1 LRNHEKQEIMD
12 IGRIAHGGV
21 YIYRGELDFM
31 ARTILDS
38 PHMETGGNLFGY
50 WTPSGDAVIMY
61 VLGPGRKSVCRF
73 TSFIQDADYLQLHAD
88 RLFEEYHLSHIGVW
102 HSHHGLGLSHPSG
115 GDVQSIQE
123 GMLADG
129 LSRCILAIGICDRA
143 GASVNA
149 FSFVCTGEGVKMNL
163 VPWNVVQGDGSVR
176 SRYDAAYR
184 DSVIM
189 PQVKEAVYH
198 GLNMIPVQ
206 QMPPENGV
214 TFDTGFWLNNK
225 ENRLQLKRIVSYI
238 QSKYSAVKLLK
249 VDDMT
254 IEIRFDIP
262 RRSSWRIVFDKDFPS
277 RAPYVVRYEA
287 GETTSWS
294 LGGLG
299 TALSYIAAGKAG
311 AAISYALGQ
320 GAPMIAALWGVFIWK
335 EFTGSSKSTDRL
347 LGVMFILFITGLS
360 FIVLSG
366 GN

>member
-1 LRNHEKQEIMD
+1 MKTDIILSGVGGQGILSIAAIIGEAALAENLYIKQAEV
-12 IGRIAHGGV
+12 HGMSQ
-21 YIYRGELDFM
+21 R
-31 ARTILDS
+31 
-38 PHMETGGNLFGY
+38 
-50 WTPSGDAVIMY
+50 
-61 VLGPGRKSVCRF
+61 
-73 TSFIQDADYLQLHAD
+73 
-88 RLFEEYHLSHIGVW
+88 
-102 HSHHGLGLSHPSG
+102 G

-198 GLNMIPVQ
+198 ELNMIPVQ

-238 QSKYSAVKLLK
+238 QSKYSDVKLLK

-262 RRSSWRIVFDKDFPS
+262 RRSSWRIVWRQRLNRS
-277 RAPYVVRYEA
+277 RCWLR
-287 GETTSWS
+287 
-294 LGGLG
+294 
-299 TALSYIAAGKAG
+299 IN
-311 AAISYALGQ
+311 GQ
-320 GAPMIAALWGVFIWK
+320 H
-335 EFTGSSKSTDRL
+335 R
-347 LGVMFILFITGLS
+347 
-360 FIVLSG
+360 
-366 GN
+366 

>member
-1 LRNHEKQEIMD
+1 MD

-31 ARTILDS
+31 ERTILDS
-38 PHMETGGNLFGY
+38 PHMETGGNLLGY
-50 WTPSGDAVIMY
+50 WTPNGDAVIMY
-61 VLGPGRKSVCRF
+61 VLGPGRRSVCRF

-102 HSHHGLGLSHPSG
+102 HSHHGLGLSYPSG

-163 VPWNVVQGDGSVR
+163 VP
-176 SRYDAAYR
+176 
-184 DSVIM
+184 
-189 PQVKEAVYH
+189 
-198 GLNMIPVQ
+198 
-206 QMPPENGV
+206 
-214 TFDTGFWLNNK
+214 
-225 ENRLQLKRIVSYI
+225 
-238 QSKYSAVKLLK
+238 SKYSAVKLLK

-294 LGGLG
+294 LG
-299 TALSYIAAGKAG
+299 
-311 AAISYALGQ
+311 ALGKN
-320 GAPMIAALWGVFIWK
+320 GTPHWL
-335 EFTGSSKSTDRL
+335 SSFSEMGQSVINSLKY
-347 LGVMFILFITGLS
+347 LS
-360 FIVLSG
+360 I
-366 GN
+366 

>member
-1 LRNHEKQEIMD
+1 M
-12 IGRIAHGGV
+12 
-21 YIYRGELDFM
+21 
-31 ARTILDS
+31 
-38 PHMETGGNLFGY
+38 LFLLY
-50 WTPSGDAVIMY
+50 AQV
-61 VLGPGRKSVCRF
+61 
-73 TSFIQDADYLQLHAD
+73 
-88 RLFEEYHLSHIGVW
+88 
-102 HSHHGLGLSHPSG
+102 
-115 GDVQSIQE
+115 
-123 GMLADG
+123 
-129 LSRCILAIGICDRA
+129 
-143 GASVNA
+143 
-149 FSFVCTGEGVKMNL
+149 EGVKMNL

-176 SRYDAAYR
+176 SRYDTAYR

-198 GLNMIPVQ
+198 ELNMIPVQ

-294 LGGLG
+294 LG
-299 TALSYIAAGKAG
+299 
-311 AAISYALGQ
+311 ALGKN
-320 GAPMIAALWGVFIWK
+320 GTPHWL
-335 EFTGSSKSTDRL
+335 SSFSEMGQSVINRL
-347 LGVMFILFITGLS
+347 KYLS
-360 FIVLSG
+360 I
-366 GN
+366 

>member
-1 LRNHEKQEIMD
+1 MD

-61 VLGPGRKSVCRF
+61 VLGPGRKSVARF
-73 TSFIQDADYLQLHAD
+73 TSFIRDADYLQLHAD

-198 GLNMIPVQ
+198 ELNMIPVQ

-214 TFDTGFWLNNK
+214 T
-225 ENRLQLKRIVSYI
+225 
-238 QSKYSAVKLLK
+238 
-249 VDDMT
+249 
-254 IEIRFDIP
+254 
-262 RRSSWRIVFDKDFPS
+262 
-277 RAPYVVRYEA
+277 VRYRFLVE
-287 GETTSWS
+287 
-294 LGGLG
+294 
-299 TALSYIAAGKAG
+299 
-311 AAISYALGQ
+311 
-320 GAPMIAALWGVFIWK
+320 
-335 EFTGSSKSTDRL
+335 
-347 LGVMFILFITGLS
+347 
-360 FIVLSG
+360 
-366 GN
+366 

>member
-1 LRNHEKQEIMD
+1 MD

-21 YIYRGELDFM
+21 YIYREELDFM

-38 PHMETGGNLFGY
+38 PHLETGGNLFGY
-50 WTPSGDAVIMY
+50 WTPNGDAVIMY
-61 VLGPGRKSVCRF
+61 VLGPGRRSVCRF

-184 DSVIM
+184 DFVIM

-198 GLNMIPVQ
+198 ELNMIPVQ

-262 RRSSWRIVFDKDFPS
+262 LRSSWRIVFDKDFPN

-294 LGGLG
+294 LG
-299 TALSYIAAGKAG
+299 
-311 AAISYALGQ
+311 ALGKN
-320 GAPMIAALWGVFIWK
+320 GTPHWL
-335 EFTGSSKSTDRL
+335 SSFSEMGQSVINSLKY
-347 LGVMFILFITGLS
+347 LS
-360 FIVLSG
+360 I
-366 GN
+366 